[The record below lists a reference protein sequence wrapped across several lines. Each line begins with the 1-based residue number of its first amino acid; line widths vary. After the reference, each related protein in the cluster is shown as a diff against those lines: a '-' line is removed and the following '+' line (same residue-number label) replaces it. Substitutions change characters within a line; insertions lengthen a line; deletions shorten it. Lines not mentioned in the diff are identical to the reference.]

1 LNSTSIGFIGAGNM
15 AGSLIRGMIARG
27 TPATT
32 ISIADLDSTK
42 IDQLVAELNV
52 VGSTN
57 DAIAATADVIVLAVK
72 PQVMADV
79 CKALALNGRDALVI
93 SVAAGITLSHLQS
106 WLGEDTAIVRCMPN
120 TPALV
125 GRGATGLI
133 ANGNTSAGQ
142 KKIAEDM
149 LNAVGIS
156 AWVNCEADIDAVT
169 ALSGSGPAYY
179 FLFMEAMQEAAL
191 ELGLDEQL
199 VREFAIQTALGAA
212 VLASESEDDIAE
224 LRRKVTSPGGTTE
237 RALQNFESGGLRDL
251 VRQSLK
257 AARDR
262 SQELAAEFGAK

>member
-1 LNSTSIGFIGAGNM
+1 MNNVTIGFVGAGNM
-15 AGSLIRGMIARG
+15 AGSLIRGMIGKG
-27 TPATT
+27 TPPAN
-32 ISIADLDSTK
+32 IAIADLDSTK
-42 IDQLVAELNV
+42 IDQLVSELGV
-52 VGSTN
+52 IGSSN
-57 DAIAATADVIVLAVK
+57 EAIAASADVIVLAVK

-106 WLGEDTAIVRCMPN
+106 WLGADTAIVRCMPN

-125 GRGATGLI
+125 GQGATGLF
-133 ANGNTSAGQ
+133 ANSNTSDEQ
-142 KKIAEDM
+142 KQIAEEM

-156 AWVNCEADIDAVT
+156 AWVNSEADIDAVT

-179 FLFMEAMQEAAL
+179 FLFMEAMQEAAQ

-199 VREFAIQTALGAA
+199 VSKFAIQTALGAA
-212 VLASESEDDIAE
+212 VLANESDDDVAE

-237 RALQNFESGGLRDL
+237 RALQNFESGGLREL
-251 VRQSLK
+251 VKQSLK

-262 SQELAAEFGAK
+262 SEELAAEFGAK